1 MRTSRSSS
9 TGAVPDNEDASSMKT
24 LAQSHDRGMRSNSDP
39 VARYA
44 STTNLL
50 TATSDISHTAVTMP
64 LAPVPEQALHITRWQ
79 ASKDISK
86 LAWPMLLSFTFS
98 FMVVVIA
105 LMASRLEDGKYL
117 GPASLAATYINTVAL
132 ILVSVFFP
140 VGSTIRS
147 MVSQLKS
154 AEEDVERMKQILYRG
169 GQLTE
174 KEIKTFAELQGEH
187 GTSGKIKE
195 LTASITSSVKNMV
208 PIVLVE
214 GTIGFFVLWYSQA
227 IFETVFRQ
235 SHETAVA
242 AGSLVQPYSWGMP
255 CLLFR
260 MAFEQ
265 ALFGLQKQVIAMF
278 SGLLG
283 FAVGTL
289 IAIHLCFNKG
299 MKLAGIGLG
308 YAIEAAITGFLFAMC
323 LVFGKGASDFKFFT
337 DFTASAKDI
346 KQTVG
351 FLKDGLPVVVTNGA
365 EVLAI
370 LVANAFAGSLGDV
383 ALAAYA
389 YGAQLTFLALIP
401 ILGYV
406 FASFQQ
412 MAGYLGINQYYNTY
426 ISAQSGA
433 ISAIAVIFPLCFLA
447 AIYPD
452 FLAFLIV
459 GAETSPEIMEMARV
473 VVRITAAGIM
483 CDAFRNAALYQ
494 RRVISAVEQGKKAK
508 KEDIT
513 GISIENPMIPSALS
527 IASLWIGV
535 GLAYGL
541 GNHTEMGVAGVS
553 AGLNLGFALGAAAL
567 LPGWIR
573 KTKFYATYQGP
584 LHASEGTPLL
594 GDHSI
599 NGESPS
605 RTSSEASAPA
615 RTWANCFGCA
625 SPSPSPA

>member
-1 MRTSRSSS
+1 MRSSRSSS
-9 TGAVPDNEDASSMKT
+9 TGDVPDNQGDASSMKT
-24 LAQSHDRGMRSNSDP
+24 LHRWGGVPQSSSDP
-39 VARYA
+39 GTRNNSRVD
-44 STTNLL
+44 LL
-50 TATSDISHTAVTMP
+50 AATSEHSHTAVTMP
-64 LAPVPEQALHITRWQ
+64 LAPVPEQAPHITRWQ

-86 LAWPMLLSFTFS
+86 LAWPMFLSYTFS

-105 LMASRLEDGKYL
+105 LMASRLEEGKYL

-140 VGSTIRS
+140 VGSNIRS
-147 MVSQLKS
+147 MVSQLES
-154 AEEDVERMKQILYRG
+154 AEEDVERMRQILFRG
-169 GQLTE
+169 GHLTE
-174 KEIKTFAELQGEH
+174 KEIKTFAELKGEN
-187 GTSGKIKE
+187 GSSGKIEE
-195 LTASITSSVKNMV
+195 LRASITSSIKNMV

-214 GTIGFFVLWYSQA
+214 GTIGYLLLWYSQA

-235 SHETAVA
+235 SEETAVA
-242 AGSLVQPYSWGMP
+242 AASLVQPYSWGMP
-255 CLLFR
+255 CLLLR

-265 ALFGLQKQVIAMF
+265 GLFGLQKQLLAMF

-323 LVFGKGASDFKFFT
+323 LVFGKGARDFKFFT
-337 DFTASAKDI
+337 DFTASAKDV
-346 KQTVG
+346 KQTIG
-351 FLKDGLPVVVTNGA
+351 FLKEGLPVVVTNGA

-406 FASFQQ
+406 FASIQK
-412 MAGYLGINQYYNTY
+412 MAGYLGVNQYYNTY

-433 ISAIAVIFPLCFLA
+433 LSTVAVIVPLCLLS

-459 GAETSPEIMEMARV
+459 GAETSPEIMEIARV
-473 VVRITAAGIM
+473 VVRITAAGII
-483 CDAFRNAALYQ
+483 CDAFRNAELYQ
-494 RRVISAVEQGKKAK
+494 RRVISAVEQGKKAA

-513 GISIENPMIPSALS
+513 GVSIQNPMIPSALS

-541 GNHTEMGVAGVS
+541 GHHTEMGVVGVS
-553 AGLNLGFALGAAAL
+553 AGLNLGFALGATVL
-567 LPGWIR
+567 LPGWIS
-573 KTKFYATYQGP
+573 KTKFYSTYQGP
-584 LHASEGTPLL
+584 IHASEGTPLL
-594 GDHSI
+594 GNFSI
-599 NGESPS
+599 NTAGHDAETAP
-605 RTSSEASAPA
+605 EPA
-615 RTWANCFGCA
+615 RTWANCFGYA
-625 SPSPSPA
+625 SLSPSPT